1 MRLTRAEVNLA
12 SLRKNLEAIRR
23 KVGPVVAIMGIV
35 KANAYGHGIVEI
47 AHALNKFGA
56 DYLGVGFLEEGI
68 LLRNHGIT
76 TPILVLGGVLG
87 SQVDEFLEYNLDIT
101 VSSIELAE
109 RINAEVAANGG
120 RKPRIHLKI
129 DTGMERLGVRW
140 EHASSF
146 IDKVAGLKSLEIVG
160 IYSHFATA
168 DEKDKSFAREQLRR
182 FQSVLEHVDQLSL
195 SIPYRHIANS
205 GAIIDLPESYC
216 TMVRP
221 GISLYGYY
229 PSLDTSESIQL
240 EPVLSLKSRIVYVK
254 EVMPGM
260 TVSYGRRFM
269 AKQKTRIAT
278 IPVGYGDG
286 YNRLLSNAAS
296 VIIRGKKHPVVG
308 MVCMDQIMVDIGMEG
323 AYHVGDDVT
332 LIGRENSGSVSAWD
346 LATVMNTIPYEV
358 LTNIAARVPRFYLEE

>member
-1 MRLTRAEVNLA
+1 MRLTRAEINLA

-87 SQVDEFLEYNLDIT
+87 NQVDEFLEYNLDIT

-109 RINAEVAANGG
+109 RISTEVTTNGG
-120 RKPRIHLKI
+120 KKPRIHLKI

-140 EHASSF
+140 DHAPAF
-146 IDKVAGLKSLEIVG
+146 IERVARLQSLELVG

-168 DEKDKSFAREQLRR
+168 DERDKTFANEQLRR
-182 FQSVLEHVDQLSL
+182 FQSVLEHVDRLSL

-205 GAIIDLPESYC
+205 GAILDLPASYC

-229 PSLDTSESIQL
+229 PSTETSESISL
-240 EPVLSLKSRIVYVK
+240 EPVLSLKSKIVYVK
-254 EVMPGM
+254 EVLAGM
-260 TVSYGRRFM
+260 SISYGRRYT
-269 AKQKTRIAT
+269 ANQKTRIAT
-278 IPVGYGDG
+278 VPVGYGDG

-308 MVCMDQIMVDIGMEG
+308 IVCMDQLMVDIGTEG
-323 AYHVGDDVT
+323 TYHVGDEVT
-332 LIGRENSGSVSAWD
+332 LIGSVGSCSVNAWD
-346 LATVMNTIPYEV
+346 LAKIMNTIPYEV
-358 LTNIAARVPRFYLEE
+358 LTNISTRVPRFYLEE